1 MYGPRGGI
9 LELLQRSIG
18 LEGLRDVLGALCFQ
32 LIAVE
37 TANASRSKAS
47 ITRRHEKVSMATD
60 SKRRVH
66 GEWARAPKGL
76 QAGILREC
84 LRQLDHTRHVS
95 SIVREVVVIQAE
107 STSES

>member
-32 LIAVE
+32 LSAVE

-47 ITRRHEKVSMATD
+47 ITRRHEKVSMAADSD
-60 SKRRVH
+60 SK
-66 GEWARAPKGL
+66 K
-76 QAGILREC
+76 
-84 LRQLDHTRHVS
+84 VS
-95 SIVREVVVIQAE
+95 
-107 STSES
+107 T